1 MALSAKTQSQCAQRN
16 RDGRSELPSTC
27 QRRSVP
33 ARTREL
39 GPCYIRT
46 HDNENLWPPSPPD
59 NVTPAADRWVRAPHE
74 ANDRLTT
81 EPPLHRE
88 PLSSVFP
95 LKEFNCLKV
104 KQRFPAFFREFP
116 RTSSGTSLLKSENF
130 KGSLGFA
137 HRRFCDFAF
146 SYSETHTRISTH
158 VLETKVPRSVS
169 GNLTVFRLFS
179 RSRATARQS
188 WCALT
193 R

>member
-1 MALSAKTQSQCAQRN
+1 MRLPSIRAATR
-16 RDGRSELPSTC
+16 RELASTC
-27 QRRSVP
+27 QRRSEP
-33 ARTREL
+33 ARTRKL
-39 GPCYIRT
+39 APRYIRT
-46 HDNENLWPPSPPD
+46 HENKNLTPPPSPPD
-59 NVTPAADRWVRAPHE
+59 NVTPAAHRVVRAPHE
-74 ANDRLTT
+74 PNDGLTT

-88 PLSSVFP
+88 PLSLFLSF
-95 LKEFNCLKV
+95 KIFNSLKV
-104 KQRFPAFFREFP
+104 KQRFPAFFKEFP
-116 RTSSGTSLLKSENF
+116 RTSSGTFLMKSGKF

-179 RSRATARQS
+179 RCRATARQS